1 MIPPR
6 TEIMGSL
13 FGAWCLIR
21 FDPRGLNY
29 FNHTVDGFWRSFFAA
44 VIALPLFLTLSIIH
58 THGVEAGRSSSTSIH
73 LLRYALG
80 WIVFPVVM
88 VILARLLGRAGLYA
102 SYIIAV
108 NWMAAPQWAL
118 VLAASSVGMA
128 LGGTAGD
135 LVPMLLLVLLLCYDF
150 FITRLALDIGIGK
163 TVLVVTI
170 GVLLGVVLD
179 ALILR
184 LG

>member
-6 TEIMGSL
+6 TEIMASL

-29 FNHTVDGFWRSFFAA
+29 FNHTADGFWRSFFAA

-58 THGVEAGRSSSTSIH
+58 THEAEAGRSISTSIH

-80 WIVFPVVM
+80 WVVFPAVM
-88 VILARLLGRAGLYA
+88 VILTRLLDRTGHYA
-102 SYIIAV
+102 SYIIAL
-108 NWMAAPQWAL
+108 NWMGPPQWAL

-128 LGGTAGD
+128 LGGAVGD
-135 LVPMLLLVLLLCYDF
+135 LIPMLLLVLLLCYDF
-150 FITRLALDIGIGK
+150 FITRLVLNIGIGK

-170 GVLLGVVLD
+170 GVLLGIILD

-184 LG
+184 LS

>member
-1 MIPPR
+1 
-6 TEIMGSL
+6 
-13 FGAWCLIR
+13 
-21 FDPRGLNY
+21 
-29 FNHTVDGFWRSFFAA
+29 
-44 VIALPLFLTLSIIH
+44 
-58 THGVEAGRSSSTSIH
+58 
-73 LLRYALG
+73 
-80 WIVFPVVM
+80 
-88 VILARLLGRAGLYA
+88 
-102 SYIIAV
+102 
-108 NWMAAPQWAL
+108 MAAPQWAL